1 MMEENMDKSM
11 YMHMKK
17 KMFLALIF
25 GVFLGWLITWGTVK
39 SKTIIVQENPTQTNT
54 TTMSLNEKQLGLYL
68 EMRRLWSEHVWW
80 TREYLKSAINNSKD
94 TNLVATRLLQNQEDI
109 GNTVKTVYGDAA
121 GVQLTSLLKTHIQG
135 AVDVVTAAKS
145 GNQKALATANTAWYS
160 NADQIASFLAT
171 ANPNWKL
178 EDLKTMM
185 ATHLNLTKQEAVDL
199 IGKKD
204 EAAIVD
210 FQKVENEILMMADT
224 LSRGIIQQFPSNFQ

>member
-1 MMEENMDKSM
+1 MMEENIDKNM
-11 YMHMKK
+11 CMHMKK
-17 KMFLALIF
+17 KMFLVLIF

-39 SKTIIVQENPTQTNT
+39 SKTIIVQENPIQTKT
-54 TTMSLNEKQLGLYL
+54 TAMGLSEKELGLYL
-68 EMRRLWSEHVWW
+68 EMRKLWSEHVWW
-80 TREYLKSAINNSKD
+80 TREYLKSAINNSQD
-94 TNLVATRLLQNQEDI
+94 TNLVAARLLQNQEEI
-109 GNTVKTVYGDAA
+109 GNAVKTVYGDVA

-145 GNQKALATANTAWYS
+145 GNQKALAAANTAWYA

-185 ATHLNLTKQEAVDL
+185 TTHLDLTKQEAVDL
-199 IGKKD
+199 IEKKY
-204 EAAIVD
+204 EMAIVD

-224 LSRGIIQQFPSNFQ
+224 LSQGIIQQFPSNFQ

>member
-1 MMEENMDKSM
+1 MDKSM
-11 YMHMKK
+11 YMHVKK
-17 KMFLALIF
+17 RMFLALIF

-39 SKTIIVQENPTQTNT
+39 SKTIVVQENPTQKTAT
-54 TTMSLNEKQLGLYL
+54 IELNEKELGLYL

-94 TNLVATRLLQNQEDI
+94 TNLVATRLLQNQEEI
-109 GNTVKTVYGDAA
+109 GNTVKTVYGDVA
-121 GVQLTSLLKTHIQG
+121 GAQLTSLLKTHIQG

-145 GNQKALATANTAWYS
+145 GNQKALATANAAWYS
-160 NADQIASFLAT
+160 NADQISSFLAT

-185 ATHLNLTKQEAVDL
+185 ATHLNLTKQEAIDL
-199 IGKKD
+199 IEKKY

-210 FQKVENEILMMADT
+210 FQKIENEILMMSDT
-224 LSRGIIQQFPSNFQ
+224 LSQGIIQQFPSNFQ